1 MCGGGGGYSAS
12 DAASDREVS
21 RREAEEQRLAAEAQS
36 QASANATTAAKR
48 IRMRGGSLMTR
59 GAGRITSAGTRNS
72 PTAPTQTVMARGVS
86 TLGGT

>member
-21 RREAEEQRLAAEAQS
+21 RREAEEQRLAAEAQA

-48 IRMRGGSLMTR
+48 ARMRGSTLMTR
-59 GAGRITSAGTRNS
+59 GAGRITSAGN
-72 PTAPTQTVMARGVS
+72 TAGPAALTQTVMARGVS